1 MIAFLARQVEFER
14 GYAIEG
20 GKEAP
25 AALSRFATRAL
36 RKLTTAR
43 GGGGGGGG
51 GGGLRGARVRLAVAA
66 DGRELVASV
75 ESEEEA
81 EEDGARGRGRSVVAR

>member
-1 MIAFLARQVEFER
+1 MIEFLASQVEFER

-25 AALSRFATRAL
+25 AVLSRFVTRAI

-51 GGGLRGARVRLAVAA
+51 GGGLSGARVRLAVAE
-66 DGRELVASV
+66 DGNELVASV
-75 ESEEEA
+75 ESEEA
-81 EEDGARGRGRSVVAR
+81 EEEEARAAAGEA

>member
-1 MIAFLARQVEFER
+1 MIEFLASQVEFER

-36 RKLTTAR
+36 RKLTTTRDGAS
-43 GGGGGGGG
+43 
-51 GGGLRGARVRLAVAA
+51 GLRGARVRLAVAA

-81 EEDGARGRGRSVVAR
+81 EEMARAGAGEA